1 MKTTMSY
8 NGRKIEI
15 TFNVFGEDDPCHKI
29 EIKTQNGKQITFCDG
44 DQFDKCLIS
53 TIKSI
58 DDDKTRQSSTGPNQQ
73 DV

>member
-1 MKTTMSY
+1 MKVTMSY
-8 NGRKIEI
+8 NGREIEI

-29 EIKTQNGKQITFCDG
+29 EIETQNGKQITFCDG

-58 DDDKTRQSSTGPNQQ
+58 DDDKTRQSSTGPNQ
-73 DV
+73 